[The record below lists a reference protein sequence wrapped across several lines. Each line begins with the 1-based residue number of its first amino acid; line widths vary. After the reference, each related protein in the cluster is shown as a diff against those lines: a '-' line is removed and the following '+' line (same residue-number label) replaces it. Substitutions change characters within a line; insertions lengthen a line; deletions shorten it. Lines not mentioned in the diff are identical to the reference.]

1 MNKHNRKIT
10 NNKEL
15 ILLLIGIWGIFLLFN
30 MYMPTMRADD
40 VVYASRLD
48 ELGYLGA
55 SIEHYKTWSSRIIIE
70 LFLRRSLPCG
80 LLSFGNR
87 AKTYDL
93 TSGGKG
99 ILEESIKY
107 FV

>member
-70 LFLRRSLPCG
+70 LFLMFFSKHFMLWK
-80 LLSFGNR
+80 LLNS
-87 AKTYDL
+87 TIML
-93 TSGGKG
+93 G
-99 ILEESIKY
+99 IVVLLCKYVESIKY
-107 FV
+107 F